1 MISDLPEIISADEL
15 ARLIGV
21 HPNTVRRQCREGVIP
36 SVKVGQK
43 IAIPRDL
50 VFRTI
55 IEKEEELASK

>member
-1 MISDLPEIISADEL
+1 MVSDLPEIISAEEL

-21 HPNTVRRQCREGVIP
+21 HPNTVRRQCREGIIP
-36 SVKVGQK
+36 STKIGQK

-55 IEKEEELASK
+55 IQKEKQLESK